1 VCGGALVK
9 SLRCWL
15 LGLIF
20 LGLSSTV
27 ALADGIDPKIVL
39 GPTGSQSTF
48 SQTQCHAGTD
58 SQVSGCQFITTGP
71 TDSVTIDI
79 FNNLESF
86 IVQDTVTLRTAF
98 SGLLS
103 CAGNTETAPGW
114 VGTTSTD
121 GQSCIFTGG
130 FISPGFTYGLTFS
143 LFDAGTYLFDL
154 SEVTSPTAPSVPEP
168 GTIILLGTGLAA
180 VAAGRKRLKGSSTLS
195 SGIC

>member
-1 VCGGALVK
+1 MHN
-9 SLRCWL
+9 SRWL
-15 LGLIF
+15 LGLIL

-39 GPTGSQSTF
+39 GPTGSQNTF
-48 SQTQCHAGTD
+48 TQSQCHAGTD

-71 TDSVTIDI
+71 DNAVTIDI
-79 FNNLESF
+79 INNLESF

-98 SGLLS
+98 SGPLS
-103 CAGNTETAPGW
+103 CAAAETAPGW

-143 LFDAGTYLFDL
+143 LFTAGTYLFDL
-154 SEVTSPTAPSVPEP
+154 SEVTSPTAPTVPEP
-168 GTIILLGTGLAA
+168 GTIILLGIGLAA
-180 VAAGRKRLKGSSTLS
+180 VAAGRKKLKGSSTSS
-195 SGIC
+195 SGVC